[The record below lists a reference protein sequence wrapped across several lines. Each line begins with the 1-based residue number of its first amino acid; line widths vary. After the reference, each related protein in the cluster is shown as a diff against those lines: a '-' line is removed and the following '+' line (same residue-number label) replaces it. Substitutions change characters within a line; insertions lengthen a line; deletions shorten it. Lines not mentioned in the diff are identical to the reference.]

1 MAQQSSIPSTR
12 RIIAP
17 APITPAT
24 TATSG
29 TPVPPPSP
37 SYMVVCRICTSAIDP
52 SQDSDSLC
60 KISCGHV
67 FHSACIQDRINVS
80 ELTAS
85 TAQCPLCETGFQKAD
100 VQRVFIDYI
109 EAEPGSSAAGQVSAA
124 RIPEYIIST
133 HNNRLEAL
141 GSEQRVTQ
149 LQINAISTQVTAIEQ
164 ERDGLHAYYDHITT
178 RGLQLA
184 WLVDELERKKAE
196 ILRRLN

>member
-1 MAQQSSIPSTR
+1 MYVSESV
-12 RIIAP
+12 
-17 APITPAT
+17 
-24 TATSG
+24 TSL
-29 TPVPPPSP
+29 
-37 SYMVVCRICTSAIDP
+37 I
-52 SQDSDSLC
+52 SDS
-60 KISCGHV
+60 V
-67 FHSACIQDRINVS
+67 R
-80 ELTAS
+80 
-85 TAQCPLCETGFQKAD
+85 
-100 VQRVFIDYI
+100 
-109 EAEPGSSAAGQVSAA
+109 SSAAGQVSAA

-196 ILRRLN
+196 ILRRVRCTLPN